1 MNTFKELD
9 ATNRQPPKTAT
20 YATNNRTAAAIV
32 ENVFKS
38 TNMKTTL
45 NEPKN
50 SGGKRSVA
58 SKQIYKPHKWL
69 GNKKSYRNKYL
80 LF

>member
-50 SGGKRSVA
+50 SGEKEVLQA
-58 SKQIYKPHKWL
+58 
-69 GNKKSYRNKYL
+69 NKFTNRING
-80 LF
+80 